1 MMQLVTRF
9 YDLME
14 QDSRFSKIAAMHPS
28 DMTDSRQKLFMFL
41 SGWFG
46 GPNLYWQNF
55 GHPRMRARH
64 MKFPIDTVA
73 AQSWIECM
81 KEAVSQMKWSLEF
94 KEYALKSFA
103 DFAMH
108 MRNRN

>member
-1 MMQLVTRF
+1 
-9 YDLME
+9 
-14 QDSRFSKIAAMHPS
+14 
-28 DMTDSRQKLFMFL
+28 
-41 SGWFG
+41 
-46 GPNLYWQNF
+46 
-55 GHPRMRARH
+55 